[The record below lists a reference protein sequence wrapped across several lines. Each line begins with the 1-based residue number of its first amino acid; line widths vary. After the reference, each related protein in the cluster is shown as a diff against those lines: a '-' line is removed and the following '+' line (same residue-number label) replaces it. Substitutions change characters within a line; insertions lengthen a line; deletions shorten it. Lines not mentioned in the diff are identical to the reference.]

1 MKEIGQK
8 APMILIIVI
17 VAAIVA
23 GAIGYALKP
32 AEVAPGQTVTVT
44 VPGPTVTVTVPGPTV
59 TVPVEIE
66 PRRAYE
72 GTTLRLLLKTGYET
86 AAIEQFKDVFEDAT
100 GINIEYEIYDEP
112 TMRSKFILDAT
123 TEAGTYDVASVQY
136 WYFAEY
142 DKNDWLEPLDDY
154 IATKADPWLDFEAIQ
169 EGVREMYIGGDGKT
183 YALPTSLAGG
193 MLNYRTDIFEEHG
206 IKVPE
211 TTDEVLAAADEI
223 TALGIPGLYAIGG
236 RGDPTF
242 ASFGST
248 AGWAWAY
255 GARVLDPETYHPTVD
270 TPEMLQAMTDYVHL
284 LKDHGSPGQAGIGW
298 AEISEMYRAGSVA
311 MHFDMSGFP
320 SVYINPEISTVADRT
335 STTLIKGPAGNY
347 AQWLYS
353 EGLGIPKYSK
363 NKEAAWLFIQW
374 RVSLDTYKREVRAHI
389 RFDIPIESIYGLSLY
404 REEAEKIGAGP
415 LTEALPKCFAT
426 INSAY
431 WPWIP
436 EFVEVAEAFQ
446 SEISSAI
453 AGEKSVAD
461 ALTSAQSAIDAIM
474 RGAGYY

>member
-1 MKEIGQK
+1 MKREINQSTVV
-8 APMILIIVI
+8 ILVIVI
-17 VAAIVA
+17 VAAIVG
-23 GAIGYALKP
+23 GAVGYVLKP
-32 AEVAPGQTVTVT
+32 AEVTPGGVTTVTTTAPGTTVTT
-44 VPGPTVTVTVPGPTV
+44 
-59 TVPVEIE
+59 TVPVELE

-100 GINIEYEIYDEP
+100 GITIEYEIYDEP

-123 TEAGTYDVASVQY
+123 TEAGTYDVAAVQY

-142 DKNDWLEPLDDY
+142 DKNHWLTPLDNY

-169 EGVREMYIGGDGKT
+169 EGVREMYIGEDGKT

-193 MLNYRTDIFEEHG
+193 MLNYRTDIFENYG

-211 TTDEVLAAADEI
+211 TTDEVLAAADDI
-223 TALGIPGLYAIGG
+223 TALGIPGLYAFGG

-248 AGWAWAY
+248 VGWAWAY

-270 TPEMLQAMTDYVHL
+270 TPEMLQAITDLVHL
-284 LKDHGSPGQAGIGW
+284 YKDHGSPGQAGMGW

-353 EGLGIPKYSK
+353 EGLGIPKDSK

-374 RVSLDTYKREVRAHI
+374 RCSLDTYKREVKAHI

-404 REEAEKIGAGP
+404 REEAENAGAGS
-415 LTEALPKCFAT
+415 LIEALPKCFAT
-426 INSAY
+426 IDSAY

-446 SEISSAI
+446 SQISSAI